1 MLVGPLRIDLPAGS
15 ELEGAV
21 NERLRKLEEANFSKR
36 LLQHDPTLW
45 FPEPRP
51 EITDRLGW
59 LELPARMALKVGE
72 LEDFAREVRSA
83 DVEEVFLFGM
93 GGSSLAPD
101 VFAHAFSGGD
111 GLPLTVLDTTH
122 PDAIFSVLERIDPD
136 RTFFVVSSKSGT
148 TLETL
153 SLFHTFYAAVERVL
167 GAGQEAMKPGTQ
179 FAAVTDPETPL
190 ASLGEEFGF
199 RRVFL
204 ANSDLGGRYSALSHF
219 GLVPAALA
227 GVDLGVLLGRAGTAA
242 HDCGS
247 ERGAESNPGLVL
259 GSVLGEATLAGRDK
273 VTFFAAPGIDLF
285 PDWLEQL
292 IAESTGKDGK
302 GIVPV
307 AHEELAPADHYGAD
321 RLFVGLSLAG
331 ETSPE
336 AAEIERALNGLAAAG
351 HPVVR
356 CALEDRYDLG
366 YQMFTWEVAVA
377 VAGAVIGIH
386 PFNQPDVQ
394 LAKDLAKKAMEG
406 GGLGDDDLPPA
417 VSVGDEDALQDALKE
432 WLAGASAGEYQ
443 TIQAYLA
450 PGAELSAKLHG
461 LQARLRDLDHL
472 AATDGYGPRFLHST
486 GQLHKGGP
494 NTGRFLQLVDHPQE
508 DVEVPGQDFTFAQ
521 IIKAQ
526 AEGDRKA
533 LVQRDRRVLAVDLED
548 NALAA
553 LDEIERLL
561 PRSGET
567 PE

>member
-1 MLVGPLRIDLPAGS
+1 MRVGSLRIDLPADGGLK
-15 ELEGAV
+15 EAV
-21 NERLRKLEEANFSKR
+21 SERLRKLDEVEFSKR

-59 LELPARMALKVGE
+59 LELPARMSIKVPE
-72 LEDFAREVRSA
+72 LEEFSREVREA
-83 DVEEVFLFGM
+83 GIEEVLLFGM

-101 VFAHAFSGGD
+101 VFAHSFSPGD

-122 PDAIFSVLERIDPD
+122 PDAVYSTLERIDPD

-167 GAGQEAMKPGTQ
+167 GAGQEAAKPGSH
-179 FAAVTDPETPL
+179 FAAVTDPDTPL
-190 ASLGEEFGF
+190 ASLGQEHGF

-204 ANSDLGGRYSALSHF
+204 ADSDLGGRYSALSHF
-219 GLVPAALA
+219 GLVPAALV
-227 GVDLGVLLGRAGTAA
+227 GVDLARLLDHAAAAA
-242 HDCGS
+242 HDSGS
-247 ERGAESNPGLVL
+247 EIEAAKNPGLLL
-259 GSVLGEATLAGRDK
+259 GAVLGEAALKGRDK
-273 VTFFAAPGIDLF
+273 VTFFATPGIELF

-307 AHEELAPADHYGAD
+307 AHEAPTSAPDYGTD
-321 RLFVGLSLAG
+321 RLFVGLTLEDEKSSDAVGLD
-331 ETSPE
+331 
-336 AAEIERALNGLAAAG
+336 RALDELAAAG

-356 CALEDRYDLG
+356 CALADRYELG
-366 YQMFTWEVAVA
+366 YQMFTWEVAIA
-377 VAGAVIGIH
+377 VAGAVLGIH

-394 LAKDLAKKAMEG
+394 LAKDLAKKAMQGEG
-406 GGLGDDDLPPA
+406 LSKDGLPMAIPA
-417 VSVGDEDALQDALKE
+417 ADERALGEALRE
-432 WLAGASAGEYQ
+432 WLGADPPGGYQ

-450 PGAELSAKLHG
+450 PSGELSAKLHG
-461 LQARLRDLDHL
+461 LQARLRDLDRR
-472 AATDGYGPRFLHST
+472 ATTDGYGPRFLHST

-494 NTGRFLQLVDHPQE
+494 NIGRFLQLVDQPHE
-508 DVEVPGQDFTFAQ
+508 DIEVPGQDFTFAQ

-533 LVQRDRRVLAVDLED
+533 LVQRDRRVLAVDLGHDAET
-548 NALAA
+548 A
-553 LDEIERLL
+553 LDTIEGLL
-561 PRSGET
+561 TSASAP